1 MSAIR
6 PIAFLLGTLAAILSA
21 PTGQAQTFPKA
32 GEVLRDSLG
41 ARVWQIGYRMTP
53 TGYATLERSRET
65 QLSMR
70 YAYWDSEGLNAPF
83 EGEGGERLRIEAS
96 GYGVQKDKSIY
107 CAAASFSTGTLRRST
122 WNDVCDVWMLYPYT
136 VADATGGDY
145 LDEEYFLS
153 GGYARY
159 FGTHVLGLRV
169 EYTGRVAFRGADP
182 RPKNTVSDLSFNPG
196 WSLRLGRGHT
206 LGLFAKYRYYKQ
218 HVGISVEEP
227 GRSYTFYRMRGVG
240 LFDRMFSKGD
250 TSFDR
255 YYFSDEATVGGLWE
269 KSGRNAFEAV
279 LYFHYRSVRTEESD
293 NRIPF
298 LTRRPEIGLH
308 AGYRR
313 TMGASALTATLQ
325 GCYGRQQGWERTYE
339 RVTADEQTQVQ
350 VWRFLSQ
357 TLRDEISSAHAR
369 LRVEYLQGLSPQLSL
384 WYATCGEYR
393 YDREQF
399 TSPLYHMQVSFLRL
413 GAETGLRREGT
424 KGNRMELRMAA
435 WHKTGTGSSIACA
448 EAENE
453 IGVRE
458 MLLPLYEYLTRDY
471 TLAEAAAAYTF
482 VRRGFELKVHTEGG
496 YAFGDGGSHRWGI
509 RAGIS
514 VFL

>member
-53 TGYATLERSRET
+53 TGYATLERSRDT

-196 WSLRLGRGHT
+196 WSLRLGRG
-206 LGLFAKYRYYKQ
+206 
-218 HVGISVEEP
+218 GIPWAFLPSTATTSSTWAF
-227 GRSYTFYRMRGVG
+227 RS
-240 LFDRMFSKGD
+240 
-250 TSFDR
+250 
-255 YYFSDEATVGGLWE
+255 
-269 KSGRNAFEAV
+269 
-279 LYFHYRSVRTEESD
+279 RSRAAA
-293 NRIPF
+293 IPF
-298 LTRRPEIGLH
+298 IGC
-308 AGYRR
+308 AG
-313 TMGASALTATLQ
+313 
-325 GCYGRQQGWERTYE
+325 
-339 RVTADEQTQVQ
+339 
-350 VWRFLSQ
+350 
-357 TLRDEISSAHAR
+357 
-369 LRVEYLQGLSPQLSL
+369 
-384 WYATCGEYR
+384 
-393 YDREQF
+393 
-399 TSPLYHMQVSFLRL
+399 
-413 GAETGLRREGT
+413 
-424 KGNRMELRMAA
+424 
-435 WHKTGTGSSIACA
+435 
-448 EAENE
+448 
-453 IGVRE
+453 
-458 MLLPLYEYLTRDY
+458 
-471 TLAEAAAAYTF
+471 
-482 VRRGFELKVHTEGG
+482 
-496 YAFGDGGSHRWGI
+496 
-509 RAGIS
+509 
-514 VFL
+514 